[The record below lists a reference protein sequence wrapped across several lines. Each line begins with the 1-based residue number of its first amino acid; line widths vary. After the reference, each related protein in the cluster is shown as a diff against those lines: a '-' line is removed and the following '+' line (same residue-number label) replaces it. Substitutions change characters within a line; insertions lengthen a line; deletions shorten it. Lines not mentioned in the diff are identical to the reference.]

1 MSDTDNSA
9 RIFYASD
16 AAATIAAGAALGAA
30 LGTVLGRGAAPA
42 PVIYL
47 RGDLGAGKTT
57 FAGGVLRA
65 LGHVGAVKSPT
76 YTLVEPY
83 TLGAMTIYHFD
94 LYRLRD
100 AEELEFLGM
109 RDYVGNGALLIEW
122 PERGQGLLPAVDVDV
137 CIRTGNDSRVIVI
150 AALSETGR
158 TLVQCLPA

>member
-1 MSDTDNSA
+1 MSATAADT
-9 RIFYASD
+9 RTFYAPD
-16 AAATIAAGAALGAA
+16 ADATIDAGGGLGAA
-30 LGTVLGRGAAPA
+30 LRAGAMPV

-57 FAGGVLRA
+57 FVGGILRA

-109 RDYVGNGALLIEW
+109 RDYIGNGVLLIEW
-122 PERGQGLLPAVDVDV
+122 PERGAGLLPAADVDV
-137 CIRTGNDSRVIVI
+137 CIRSGNDSRVISI
-150 AALSETGR
+150 TALSETGR
-158 TLVQCLPA
+158 TLVKCLPA